1 MSQDKQ
7 KLIDAFNKAHEAG
20 NTDDAQFFADKIK
33 SLETKQKLPE
43 EITEEKPKITAAQ
56 YLLDL
61 RQAIPSGLAS
71 GVAALGAFPGMVE
84 RATTYLPGGQRTGG
98 FDYASALNS
107 PETFGK
113 SESGRYLFP
122 NYQQTLAS
130 INKFIPG
137 SEKITS
143 FQPKTTPGKYAKTIS
158 EFAGPQAGV
167 GVGIKAFN
175 ALKNPA
181 ARTLGTTPVAKQL
194 VPGVAAGA
202 TFESLDQAGV
212 SPLLNL
218 GITLPVAIGVTA
230 LFSPSKAAKLSS
242 EALKGTTAEELA
254 LAVNL
259 EKEAVKLGIP
269 ISAVEVINSK
279 VVNKLGEI
287 VYGTTEGGSTMY
299 NYLKTRPDAL
309 DRQTKILLDSIITEP
324 KSKRAVFE
332 KIGVT
337 ANDAIESAAKIR
349 ADTAYNAG
357 YKLSNLESIASD
369 KMFNILDKIDGAIQA
384 LPQGSPN
391 IKILN
396 NLKKRL
402 SIKPD
407 ALERQAGL
415 EILPQTNIN
424 KIDSAFKEFAG
435 NIKTSK
441 LGTASGPRFIDTEG
455 AQLLFNRNK
464 TGILDEV
471 KTVLN
476 TNANYA
482 NANKTF
488 EALSESL
495 VNFTIKNVK
504 PLLKTESVTPAKIK
518 NFIFNAD
525 TANRLDI
532 KNTYKILNKENKTAF
547 PELARVYIEN
557 AANKAFIPTDKG
569 RSLSEGF
576 NLVTELTGSKF
587 AKTNFNEVLRGVA
600 EANGV
605 KPNNLIV
612 GFDKFSKILEKTA
625 RLGNVNTPGLQVEY
639 QKGMVK
645 QVAQI
650 RSFMWQ
656 LKLATRY
663 GEFVEQK
670 TIKHLSNVLTQPDSV
685 KQLVALAQ
693 TDIKTFTAMNR
704 VKNIILLSQPQIK
717 NGTTNEQGFPINEE
731 GQELPAL
738 Q

>member
-1 MSQDKQ
+1 
-7 KLIDAFNKAHEAG
+7 
-20 NTDDAQFFADKIK
+20 
-33 SLETKQKLPE
+33 
-43 EITEEKPKITAAQ
+43 
-56 YLLDL
+56 
-61 RQAIPSGLAS
+61 
-71 GVAALGAFPGMVE
+71 
-84 RATTYLPGGQRTGG
+84 
-98 FDYASALNS
+98 
-107 PETFGK
+107 
-113 SESGRYLFP
+113 
-122 NYQQTLAS
+122 
-130 INKFIPG
+130 
-137 SEKITS
+137 
-143 FQPKTTPGKYAKTIS
+143 
-158 EFAGPQAGV
+158 
-167 GVGIKAFN
+167 
-175 ALKNPA
+175 
-181 ARTLGTTPVAKQL
+181 
-194 VPGVAAGA
+194 
-202 TFESLDQAGV
+202 
-212 SPLLNL
+212 
-218 GITLPVAIGVTA
+218 
-230 LFSPSKAAKLSS
+230 
-242 EALKGTTAEELA
+242 
-254 LAVNL
+254 
-259 EKEAVKLGIP
+259 
-269 ISAVEVINSK
+269 
-279 VVNKLGEI
+279 
-287 VYGTTEGGSTMY
+287 MY

-455 AQLLFNRNK
+455 AQLLFNKNK

-476 TNANYA
+476 TNPNYA
-482 NANKTF
+482 KASKTF
-488 EALSESL
+488 EELSESL

-639 QKGMVK
+639 QRGMVK
-645 QVAQI
+645 QIAQI

-656 LKLATRY
+656 LKLATSY
-663 GEFVEQK
+663 GEIVKQK
-670 TIKHLSNVLTQPDSV
+670 TLKQLSNVLTQPDSV

-704 VKNIILLSQPQIK
+704 VKNIILLSQPQMK
-717 NGTTNEQGFPINEE
+717 NGTTNEQGFPINET

>member
-1 MSQDKQ
+1 MSQNKQ
-7 KLIDAFNKAHEAG
+7 KLIDAFNKADAAG
-20 NTDDAQFFADKIK
+20 NTDDAQFFADKLK

-43 EITEEKPKITAAQ
+43 EVTEEKPKVTAGQ
-56 YLLDL
+56 YLSDIY
-61 RQAIPSGLAS
+61 QALPSGVVKGAAALAS
-71 GVAALGAFPGMVE
+71 FPGMVE
-84 RATTYLPGGQRTGG
+84 RATTYLPGGKQTGG
-98 FDYASALNS
+98 LDYSSLG

-113 SESGRYLFP
+113 SETGRYMFP
-122 NYQQTLAS
+122 NYEQTLGS
-130 INKFIPG
+130 I
-137 SEKITS
+137 EKTFS
-143 FQPKTTPGKYAKTIS
+143 GAEQFTRNQPTTAPGKYAQTIA
-158 EFAGPQAGV
+158 EFVGPQAGTGLV
-167 GVGIKAFN
+167 VKGIN
-175 ALKNPA
+175 ALKSPA
-181 ARTLGTTPVAKQL
+181 ARKLGTTEMAKQL
-194 VPGVAAGA
+194 VPGVAAGT
-202 TFESLDQAGV
+202 TFEYLDQAGV
-212 SPLLNL
+212 SPLINL
-218 GITLPVAIGVTA
+218 GVTLPVAIGVTT
-230 LFSPSKAAKLSS
+230 LFSPSKAAKISS

-254 LAVNL
+254 LAANL
-259 EKEAVKLGIP
+259 EREAVKLGIP
-269 ISAVEVINSK
+269 ISAVELINNK
-279 VVNKLGEI
+279 VVNKLGEL

-299 NYLKTRPDAL
+299 NYLKKRPDAL
-309 DRQTKILLDSIITEP
+309 DAQTKILLDKIVTDP

-332 KIGVT
+332 KAGVT
-337 ANDAIESAAKIR
+337 ANAAIESAAKIR

-357 YKLSNLESIASD
+357 YRLSNLESIPGD
-369 KMFNILDKIDGAIQA
+369 KMLNIIDKIDGAMQG

-396 NLKKRL
+396 NLKQRL
-402 SIKPD
+402 SLKPD
-407 ALERQAGL
+407 TLEKQAGL
-415 EILPQTNIN
+415 EFLPQTNIN

-455 AQLLFNRNK
+455 AQLLFNKNK

-471 KTVLN
+471 KAVLN
-476 TNANYA
+476 TNANYSK
-482 NANKTF
+482 ANKTF
-488 EALSESL
+488 EELSETL
-495 VNFTIKNVK
+495 VDFTIKNVK

-532 KNTYKILNKENKTAF
+532 KNTYKTLNKENKTAF

-557 AANKAFIPTDKG
+557 AANKAFVPTDKG

-576 NLVTELTGSKF
+576 NLVKELTGSKF
-587 AKTNFNEVLRGVA
+587 AKANFNEVLRGVS

-605 KPNNLIV
+605 KPNDLIV

-639 QKGMVK
+639 QKGLVK
-645 QVAQI
+645 QAAQFG
-650 RSFMWQ
+650 SFMWK
-656 LKLATRY
+656 LKFATRY
-663 GEFVEQK
+663 GEAVERK

-685 KQLVALAQ
+685 KQLVALAK

-704 VKNIILLSQPQIK
+704 VKNIILLSQPQMRD
-717 NGTTNEQGFPINEE
+717 GTTNEQGFPINET